1 MNHQVFRMPKF
12 CCYLLIYLLLGMP
25 LAAQRAQQNPFEV
38 AERLPL
44 LETEETVPPA
54 TLSPRRPSNPFDIGS
69 EREAPAIQEE
79 NRKDINQGPL
89 LVRRSSEPSFLDARG
104 RSLGIHVLL
113 LFFMALLWIFFRPIL
128 IDMFQAALNEGLLTQ
143 LYRRRESGQF
153 GIFFLAYTLFF
164 LVGGFFI
171 YLMGQAFDWF
181 PSDQPW
187 HYWVRLSLL
196 LFALMLAKHIALYW
210 LGWLFDLKT
219 VLGKYSFVIMLFAI
233 ISSMLLLPLNL
244 LISYAP
250 SSYTILFAYTGLTL
264 LLLLY
269 LFRSFRALLLASKY
283 LSTNFLHFLLYLC
296 AVEAAPVWVLY
307 QAIQR

>member
-1 MNHQVFRMPKF
+1 MPRF
-12 CCYLLIYLLLGMP
+12 YHYLLFYFLLGMP
-25 LAAQRAQQNPFEV
+25 LATQTAQQNPFEV
-38 AERLPL
+38 SERLPL
-44 LETEETVPPA
+44 LETKEPEQTAP
-54 TLSPRRPSNPFDIGS
+54 LSPSPPRNPFDIGS
-69 EREAPAIQEE
+69 DREASAAQEE
-79 NRKDINQGPL
+79 AADEEGLNQGPL
-89 LVRRSSEPSFLDARG
+89 LVRRSTEPGFLDARG

-128 IDMFQAALNEGLLTQ
+128 IDMFQAAFNEGLLTQ

-153 GIFFLAYTLFF
+153 GIFFLAYVLFF

-187 HYWVRLSLL
+187 QYWVRLSLL
-196 LFALMLAKHIALYW
+196 LFVLMLAKHTALYW
-210 LGWLFDLKT
+210 LGWLYDLKAIM
-219 VLGKYSFVIMLFAI
+219 GKYSFIIMLFAI
-233 ISSMLLLPLNL
+233 ISSMLLLPINL

-250 SSYTILFAYTGLTL
+250 SSYTLFFAYTGLAL

-283 LSTNFLHFLLYLC
+283 LSSNFLHFLLYLC

-307 QAIQR
+307 QAMQG